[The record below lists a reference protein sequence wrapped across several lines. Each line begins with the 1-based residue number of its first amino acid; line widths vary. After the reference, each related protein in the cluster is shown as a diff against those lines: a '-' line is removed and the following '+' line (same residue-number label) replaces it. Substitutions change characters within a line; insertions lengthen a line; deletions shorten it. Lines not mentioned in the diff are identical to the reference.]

1 MDGLPAS
8 CIIPEIFLGSG
19 TPLKN
24 IEEGLWK
31 LRIPPPLSEKLE
43 NLVNL
48 AMNVNAPTLRLIGL
62 KEKFAIN

>member
-8 CIIPEIFLGSG
+8 CIISEIFLGSG

-31 LRIPPPLSEKLE
+31 LRIPPLSEKLE

>member
-31 LRIPPPLSEKLE
+31 LRIPPLPEKLE

>member
-31 LRIPPPLSEKLE
+31 LRIPLLSEKLE